1 MLDVQ
6 LCLLAPSG
14 TALSD
19 IRRVV
24 SIPVAT
30 AQCQEF
36 LTRELPQVEPI
47 AANST
52 AEAAQTVGEE
62 HPPGTAAIAPPL
74 AGKLYGLD
82 VVAADV
88 ADHDGNQTRFVAV
101 ARDGVA
107 APTGHDKTS
116 VVVYQRAERARQP
129 DLDPAG
135 VRSPRRI
142 NLNKLESRP
151 TKSGGLGDYCFII
164 DIEGHIADEVVADAL
179 RGLHSKQGGVKFLGS
194 YPAGGDHGEA
204 VRAEADTAWRDAEAW
219 ITSLRSKIH

>member
-1 MLDVQ
+1 M
-6 LCLLAPSG
+6 
-14 TALSD
+14 
-19 IRRVV
+19 
-24 SIPVAT
+24 
-30 AQCQEF
+30 
-36 LTRELPQVEPI
+36 
-47 AANST
+47 
-52 AEAAQTVGEE
+52 
-62 HPPGTAAIAPPL
+62 

-82 VVAADV
+82 VVASDV

-116 VVVYQRAERARQP
+116 VVVYQRANAPGSLISILQEFA
-129 DLDPAG
+129 A
-135 VRSPRRI
+135 RRI

-164 DIEGHIADEVVADAL
+164 DMEGHIADEVVADAL

-204 VRAEADTAWRDAEAW
+204 VRARGRQRLARRR
-219 ITSLRSKIH
+219 SLDHVVALEDPVT

>member
-1 MLDVQ
+1 M
-6 LCLLAPSG
+6 
-14 TALSD
+14 
-19 IRRVV
+19 
-24 SIPVAT
+24 
-30 AQCQEF
+30 
-36 LTRELPQVEPI
+36 
-47 AANST
+47 
-52 AEAAQTVGEE
+52 GEE

-74 AGKLYGLD
+74 AGKLYGLE
-82 VVAADV
+82 VIAADV

-116 VVVYQRAERARQP
+116 VVVYQRANAPGSLISILQEFA
-129 DLDPAG
+129 A
-135 VRSPRRI
+135 RRI

-164 DIEGHIADEVVADAL
+164 DMEGHIADEVVADAL

-204 VRAEADTAWRDAEAW
+204 VRAEADNAWRDAEAW
-219 ITSLRSKIH
+219 IATLRSKIT